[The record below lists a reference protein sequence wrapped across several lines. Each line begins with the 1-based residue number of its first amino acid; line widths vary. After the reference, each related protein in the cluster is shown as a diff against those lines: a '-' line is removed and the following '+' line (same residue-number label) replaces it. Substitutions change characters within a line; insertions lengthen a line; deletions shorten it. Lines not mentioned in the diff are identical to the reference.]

1 MQHNRKTGVSFFV
14 DVPTY
19 IKMTLKEKESK
30 GSAVHQKVI
39 TLLKQFIT
47 NLENGIKIVTWNEV
61 TCNILRTSK
70 NLCLCPA
77 KMKCHSHPI
86 CLEREMTK
94 VQEREEKHREG
105 GKRNYEPEEAT
116 DFFSLFLS
124 FFPGQKCLPATLRS
138 FCGTGFCTV
147 TFFEW
152 KWLAYISF
160 PEKWNRRKPFCVF
173 LPQWL
178 NRRRLCVRSLH

>member
-47 NLENGIKIVTWNEV
+47 NLEDGIKIVTWNEV

-70 NLCLCPA
+70 HLCLCPA

-116 DFFSLFLS
+116 DFFSPLSLFLS
-124 FFPGQKCLPATLRS
+124 WAEVLTCNLEVLLWDWILHSHVLWMEMIGLHFFP
-138 FCGTGFCTV
+138 
-147 TFFEW
+147 W
-152 KWLAYISF
+152 KV
-160 PEKWNRRKPFCVF
+160 K
-173 LPQWL
+173 
-178 NRRRLCVRSLH
+178 